1 MKVLSRC
8 PDGGPLK
15 PKPALSMREATPLR
29 AAHHGWMVVG
39 IAFVTI
45 GFAGAVFHIFGL
57 FVKPLEEEFAWSR
70 TELSLVVSLSQ
81 VVYGL
86 TQLVLGRILARFG
99 PRQVILGGIF
109 TFTLGLF
116 LCAGAQ
122 SLWHLHGAYGI
133 IIALGY
139 SGATINAVSVMVS
152 QWFTQA
158 RGTAISIALS
168 GFNAGQF
175 ILFPLVQYAILAW
188 GWRAGFAALGG
199 LTLLLPI
206 PLALLWLRDN
216 PSQGARAWPHKAI
229 EVDPRPS
236 GASPLQSRSFWC
248 LAVSFWACGFS
259 DFLLATHLPPF
270 AVGMGIPA
278 QTAGN
283 ALGFISGMSVPGVL
297 ALGALSDRVGRRWP
311 LAGIYLMRALGM
323 AILLGTRGTG
333 MLMVFVLLYGFF
345 YFASTPLTSATTAD
359 LFGPARLGTLYGYMV
374 AAHGVG
380 AMMGPLTAGA
390 LFDAFGSYQ
399 MAFLTG
405 AGVLLLAALR
415 CAFIEEPKRR

>member
-1 MKVLSRC
+1 
-8 PDGGPLK
+8 
-15 PKPALSMREATPLR
+15 
-29 AAHHGWMVVG
+29 
-39 IAFVTI
+39 VTI
-45 GFAGAVFHIFGL
+45 GFAGTVFHIFGL

-86 TQLVLGRILARFG
+86 MQLVLGRILGRFG
-99 PRQVILGGIF
+99 PRQVILGGLF
-109 TFTLGLF
+109 TFTMGLF

-122 SLWHLHGAYGI
+122 SFWQLQGAYGV

-139 SGATINAVSVMVS
+139 SGATINATSVMVS
-152 QWFTQA
+152 RWFTRG
-158 RGTAISIALS
+158 RGTAISIALA

-175 ILFPLVQYAILAW
+175 ALFPLVQYAILTW
-188 GWRAGFAALGG
+188 GWRAGFASLGG

-216 PSQGARAWPHKAI
+216 PRGGPRALAHEEIKRAS
-229 EVDPRPS
+229 RPS
-236 GASPLQSRSFWC
+236 EGSPLRTRSFWC

-270 AVGMGIPA
+270 AVGVGVPS

-283 ALGFISGMSVPGVL
+283 ALGFISGISVVGVL
-297 ALGALSDRVGRRWP
+297 TLGALSDRVGRRWP
-311 LAGIYLMRALGM
+311 LAGIYLMRALGL
-323 AILLGTRGTG
+323 AILPGTQGTG
-333 MLMVFVLLYGFF
+333 RLMVFVVLYGFF

-374 AAHGVG
+374 AAHGLG
-380 AMMGPLTAGA
+380 AMVGPLMAGV

-399 MAFLTG
+399 LAFLMG
-405 AGVLLLAALR
+405 AGVLFLAALC
-415 CAFIEEPKRR
+415 CAFIEEPRRG